1 MSGQHPGARKIVEV
15 EPGEQDAAIPAQT
28 AVTAPEGS
36 GSCADLTEDTAAESD
51 DEAACTA
58 QPEKDTA
65 TKGPLQ
71 KPVPSQVIMA
81 AARTR
86 AKEKKDQ
93 RTRGAHGATALNNI
107 NSNKLDSSDSDGST
121 CTIVAQDELNVE

>member
-1 MSGQHPGARKIVEV
+1 MNLRHGTNILITLWSRVPDSPGGYISTQLV
-15 EPGEQDAAIPAQT
+15 
-28 AVTAPEGS
+28 
-36 GSCADLTEDTAAESD
+36 
-51 DEAACTA
+51 
-58 QPEKDTA
+58 A
-65 TKGPLQ
+65 TNCSIYTLQ

-86 AKEKKDQ
+86 VKEKKDQ